1 MKITGI
7 IQTVCMTLLL
17 SVASCTDHTFLD
29 NRLPVEEG
37 LPTHV
42 KIEFDV
48 EDAQAMTRAE
58 LDTATESRVNSIYIF
73 LFDNEGNYIN
83 SQYYTSRT
91 NPALSYG
98 GDGSYSTGDLMLAT
112 QSRKEVQ
119 LICIANSE
127 SPSYSGLKAQLDEI
141 HSAGNT
147 DQNELSNLQGVVMT
161 MTTQTV
167 ERATSL
173 VMTGN
178 VTDSNGNTL
187 IALPAATDAN
197 PVKAKVVLKRTDAKV
212 RFEVKTELPIDSETG
227 NPIAWK
233 DFSFTPTDWAV
244 KQVPQKSY
252 LLEHTDDADGKPTDY
267 NGSDAVYFNSRPTVF
282 EELTIAHDTKL
293 CSGGSFSFYMPEN
306 SKTPKIIIP
315 NTGTAAEQ
323 YALRDAWDKEAGE
336 DANGSKNFTNAHD
349 NSTYVEITGVLSY
362 IDKLNYDIS
371 ADVRL
376 TIHLGYSVPTGST
389 ETANPNDY
397 NTLRNHSYTYNVTI
411 KGIDNII
418 VEVREGNEK
427 RPGYEGDVIY
437 STQNVYNVDA
447 HYDCKVIKIKKSAI
461 NNKMQWAIKTPF
473 SSGFKIHKTYK
484 EDGTATTHNDVPV
497 DKRDYRWVKFAIN
510 RQYNTGPEDFVRYP
524 GDQNYD
530 DPVITDGSDDQCPN
544 EEKYS
549 GSKYDAIRLMDINQL
564 FVYLNNNIDKLQ
576 YEKAKADDG
585 TEYEYV
591 AITAFVDEYLYYK
604 NPIDNTGDYTTL
616 WKMSVDKEDRQLHI
630 ICHEAKTSADGNSSV
645 VNSEYSFRQ
654 RSIRTVFDVEKEE
667 LTTAWGLESVMETDH
682 LPTGDV
688 SEGNSDANGRYNCWQ
703 WLKGKRYSPLKWS
716 TVLDE
721 KKYKLNKASGFLS
734 TNYETA
740 AYACMLRNR
749 DLDGDDVIDA
759 NEVRWYLASINQ
771 LTDIYLGETA
781 LDETARL
788 YQPVENVDNSNKTV
802 KRLHYTSS
810 TQHSTDNSWIIW
822 SEEGASRG
830 QSSQSTEP
838 NFAYR
843 CVRNLGM
850 DSSIEPV
857 IGVVPTDLITVVTPE
872 ENDGTFLIDATN
884 MNVNARRT
892 IPATETLQAHNHLS
906 TVNKPY
912 AKFRVYSADIPTPD
926 SEKKNANPWIF
937 YQTPNST
944 VTYPTGYRIPNQ
956 RELLIITS
964 RINKNNLQNNLVC
977 QTAFAY
983 KDYSLYKDFQREGF
997 LWLNGNFLLQNNRD
1011 EKGYVRPVMDV
1022 TE

>member
-1 MKITGI
+1 MKITSI
-7 IQTVCMTLLL
+7 IQTACMALLL
-17 SVASCTDHTFLD
+17 SVASCADHTFLD
-29 NRLPVEEG
+29 DLHPVEEG

-42 KIEFDV
+42 KIEFNV
-48 EDAQAMTRAE
+48 EDAQVMTRAE
-58 LDTATESRVNSIYIF
+58 LDPATENRVNSIYIF
-73 LFDNEGNYIN
+73 LFDKDGNYIN
-83 SQYYTSRT
+83 SKYYTSRT
-91 NPALSYG
+91 IPALSYG
-98 GDGSYSTGDLMLAT
+98 SDGSYSTGYLMLAT
-112 QSRKEVQ
+112 QSRNNVQ
-119 LICIANSE
+119 FICIANSE

-141 HSAGNT
+141 HNAGNAESR
-147 DQNELSNLQGVVMT
+147 NELNNLKDVVMT
-161 MTTQTV
+161 MTAQSL

-178 VTDSNGNTL
+178 VTDDNGNTL
-187 IALPAATDAN
+187 ISLPAADDTN
-197 PVKAKVVLKRTDAKV
+197 PVKAKVVLKRTDAKIAFNV
-212 RFEVKTELPIDSETG
+212 TAEPKNSGWTE
-227 NPIAWK
+227 
-233 DFSFTPTDWAV
+233 FSFTPTDWTV

-252 LLEHTDDADGKPTDY
+252 LLEHTDTDGNSTDY
-267 NGSDAVYFNSRPTVF
+267 NESDAVYFNSRPTVF
-282 EELTIAHDTKL
+282 EELNIESSTKL
-293 CSGGSFSFYMPEN
+293 CKGGSFTFYMPEN
-306 SKTPKIIIP
+306 SKTPTNSVTK
-315 NTGTAAEQ
+315 
-323 YALRDAWDKEAGE
+323 YADRDAWQGTDT
-336 DANGSKNFTNAHD
+336 NGNKNFTNANN

-362 IDKLNYDIS
+362 VDTENYDVS

-389 ETANPNDY
+389 DTANPNDY
-397 NTLRNHSYTYNVTI
+397 KTLRNHSYTYNVTI
-411 KGIDNII
+411 KGINNII
-418 VEVREGNEK
+418 VEVTDNKEE
-427 RPGYEGDVIY
+427 RPGYEGNVIY

-447 HYDCKVIKIKKSAI
+447 HYDCKVIKIKRSAI
-461 NNKMQWAIKTPF
+461 NQKMQWAIKTPF
-473 SSGFKIHKTYK
+473 SSGFKIHKTYN
-484 EDGTATTHNDVPV
+484 ENGTATTHNDVPG

-510 RQYNTGPEDFVRYP
+510 RQYDTEPEDFVRYP

-530 DPVITDGSDDQCPN
+530 DPVIADGSDDQCPN

-564 FVYLNNNIDKLQ
+564 FVYLNVNIDKLQ

-630 ICHEAKTSADGNSSV
+630 ICHEAKTSTDGNSSV

-688 SEGNSDANGRYNCWQ
+688 SKGISDANGRYNCWQ
-703 WLKGKRYSPLKWS
+703 WLKGERYSQLKWS
-716 TVLDE
+716 DVLDE
-721 KKYKLNKASGFLS
+721 KTYKLNKAKSYWS

-810 TQHSTDNSWIIW
+810 TKHSDNNSWIIW

-850 DSSIEPV
+850 VSSIEPD
-857 IGVVPTDLITVVTPE
+857 INVVPTDLITVVTPE

-926 SEKKNANPWIF
+926 SEKRMLIPGYSIKRP
-937 YQTPNST
+937 T
-944 VTYPTGYRIPNQ
+944 V
-956 RELLIITS
+956 L
-964 RINKNNLQNNLVC
+964 
-977 QTAFAY
+977 
-983 KDYSLYKDFQREGF
+983 
-997 LWLNGNFLLQNNRD
+997 
-1011 EKGYVRPVMDV
+1011 
-1022 TE
+1022 